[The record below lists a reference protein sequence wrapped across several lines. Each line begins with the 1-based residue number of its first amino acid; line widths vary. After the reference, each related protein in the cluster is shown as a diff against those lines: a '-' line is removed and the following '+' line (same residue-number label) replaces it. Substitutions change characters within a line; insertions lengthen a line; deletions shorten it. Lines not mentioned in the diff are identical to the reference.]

1 MADEQSNLID
11 LQALRAKR
19 LAEQSKGKSRLH
31 ERFGREF
38 LRDLF
43 WYEHERE
50 PSSAAEL
57 NRFLESKG
65 LPSMTDSALF
75 RGWLMRRLREE
86 A

>member
-1 MADEQSNLID
+1 MADENSNLID

-19 LAEQSKGKSRLH
+19 LGERTKGKSRLH

-38 LRDLF
+38 LLDLF

-57 NRFLESKG
+57 EQFLEIKG
-65 LPSMTDSALF
+65 LPTMADSALF